1 MAYHGYELPTMEPFT
16 TDQFV
21 GDGNITK
28 FTLSLPKP
36 VTARG
41 ILVTLAGL
49 VQVPFDEYYL
59 DTDGDLIFQTAPGNA
74 VTINV
79 LHLSQPKPVQ
89 DIPDNSIGS
98 SKLIGNLVTP
108 ADLTVTNNLQVVGS
122 VVLGQAPAGPMEAA
136 TKQYVNRRSSLLSLI
151 L

>member
-21 GDGNITK
+21 GDGNLTK
-28 FTLSLPKP
+28 FTLSIPKP

-41 ILVTLAGL
+41 ILVTLSGL

-59 DTDGDLIFQTAPGNA
+59 DTDGDLNFQSAPGNT
-74 VTINV
+74 VKINV

-89 DIPDNSIGS
+89 DI
-98 SKLIGNLVTP
+98 L
-108 ADLTVTNNLQVVGS
+108 ALTNIAARSVLAQV
-122 VVLGQAPAGPMEAA
+122 
-136 TKQYVNRRSSLLSLI
+136 N
-151 L
+151 

>member
-21 GDGNITK
+21 GDGNTTK

-59 DTDGDLIFQTAPGNA
+59 DTDGDLIFQTAPGNT
-74 VTINV
+74 VT
-79 LHLSQPKPVQ
+79 
-89 DIPDNSIGS
+89 DNSVGT
-98 SKLIGNLVTP
+98 SKLIGNLTTP
-108 ADLTVTNNLQVVGS
+108 ADLTVGNNLQVVGS
-122 VVLGQAPAGPMEAA
+122 VVLGQAPVGPMEAA
-136 TKQYVNRRSSLLSLI
+136 TRQYVNRRSSLLSLI

>member
-21 GDGNITK
+21 GDGNLTK
-28 FTLSLPKP
+28 FTLSIPKP

-41 ILVTLAGL
+41 ILVTLSGL

-59 DTDGDLIFQTAPGNA
+59 DTDGDLNFQSAPGNT
-74 VTINV
+74 VKINV

-89 DIPDNSIGS
+89 DIPVNSIGT
-98 SKLIGNLVTP
+98 SKLIGDLVTP
-108 ADLTVTNNLQVVGS
+108 ADLTVSNNLQVAGS
-122 VVLGQAPAGPMEAA
+122 VLLGQAPVGPMEAA